1 MSMIRTDK
9 APYPSIALSHPGMS
23 GKNNEDR
30 FAVSA
35 FRLNRGDATP
45 VILAVLS
52 DGIGGHRAGEVAA
65 EIAVERISARVA
77 ESRLHHPT
85 ALLKDAVVEASEDIR
100 KMAQSDAA
108 RQGMGATCVAALII
122 GKRLFAVTVGD
133 SRLYLMREGGI
144 RKLSTDHT
152 WIQEAIEAG
161 IMQPEEANGHPNA
174 HVIRRYLG
182 SPKPPEVDH
191 RLRLADDETDMQAE
205 DNQGMMLNPGDRIL
219 LCSDGLT
226 DLVRDDEILEIFEQ
240 NPLDE
245 AGQMLVDLAN
255 TRGGHDNIT
264 LISVQMPQKVAAGGI
279 PVRRYLTVGCFS
291 VLALGILFV
300 AMVYGWGFISGG
312 FADPTGTPTP
322 PILLTDPLPVVP
334 TPDETRPPTLTLEP
348 PPPVIGPTSTPTLP
362 VILNG
367 GAETIT
373 PWPTNTVA
381 P

>member
-1 MSMIRTDK
+1 MIRTDK
-9 APYPSIALSHPGMS
+9 APYPSVALSHPGMS

-35 FRLNRGDATP
+35 FRLNRRDATP

-65 EIAVERISARVA
+65 EIAVERISTRVA

-85 ALLKDAVVEASEDIR
+85 ALLKDAVVEASEEIR
-100 KMAQSDAA
+100 KMARSDAA

-122 GKRLFAVTVGD
+122 GKRLFAVSVGD
-133 SRLYLMREGGI
+133 SRLYLMRDGGI

-191 RLRLADDETDMQAE
+191 RLRLADNETDMQAE

-226 DLVRDDEILEIFEQ
+226 DLVRDDEILETFEP

-255 TRGGHDNIT
+255 ARGGHDNIT
-264 LISVQMPQKVAAGGI
+264 LISVQMPQKVTAGGV
-279 PVRRYLTVGCFS
+279 PLLRYLTVGCLS
-291 VLALGILFV
+291 VIALGILFV

-312 FADPTGTPTP
+312 FTDPTGTPTP

-348 PPPVIGPTSTPTLP
+348 PPPVIGPTSTPTP
-362 VILNG
+362 PGILNG
-367 GAETIT
+367 DAQTIT

>member
-9 APYPSIALSHPGMS
+9 APYPSVALSHPGMS

-35 FRLNRGDATP
+35 FRLNRRDATP

-65 EIAVERISARVA
+65 EIAVERISTRVA

-85 ALLKDAVVEASEDIR
+85 ALLKDAVVEASEEIR
-100 KMAQSDAA
+100 KMARSDAA

-122 GKRLFAVTVGD
+122 GKRLFAVSVGD
-133 SRLYLMREGGI
+133 SRLYLMRDGGI

-191 RLRLADDETDMQAE
+191 RLRLADNETDMQAE

-226 DLVRDDEILEIFEQ
+226 DLVRDEEILEIFEQ

-255 TRGGHDNIT
+255 ARGGHDNIT
-264 LISVQMPQKVAAGGI
+264 LISVQMPQKVTAGGI
-279 PVRRYLTVGCFS
+279 PLLRYLTVGCLS
-291 VLALGILFV
+291 VIALGILFV

-312 FADPTGTPTP
+312 FTDPTGTPTP

-348 PPPVIGPTSTPTLP
+348 PPPVIGPTSTPTP
-362 VILNG
+362 PGILNG
-367 GAETIT
+367 DAQTIT

>member
-9 APYPSIALSHPGMS
+9 APYPSVALSHPGMS

-35 FRLNRGDATP
+35 FRLNRRDATP

-240 NPLDE
+240 NSLDE

-255 TRGGHDNIT
+255 ARGGHDNIT
-264 LISVQMPQKVAAGGI
+264 LISVQMPQKVTAGGI
-279 PVRRYLTVGCFS
+279 PLLRYLTVGCLS
-291 VLALGILFV
+291 VIALGILFV

-312 FADPTGTPTP
+312 FTDPTGTPTP

-362 VILNG
+362 GILNG
-367 GAETIT
+367 GAPTIT